1 MDNVVVSQTRIILET
16 KIKIERS
23 KVLFPNNIPKLK
35 KNFVNVSGMSEKEW
49 EIIFNFPPVKDQNDF
64 NRLLGKLQKK

>member
-64 NRLLGKLQKK
+64 NRLLGKLQIK